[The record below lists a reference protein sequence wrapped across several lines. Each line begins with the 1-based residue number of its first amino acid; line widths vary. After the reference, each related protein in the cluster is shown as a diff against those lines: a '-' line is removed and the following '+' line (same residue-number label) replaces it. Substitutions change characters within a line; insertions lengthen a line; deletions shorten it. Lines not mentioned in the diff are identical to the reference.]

1 MLRLVNQGICDG
13 VHPDT
18 GLHCILGD
26 HKGFHLAADGTE
38 WLDDE

>member
-1 MLRLVNQGICDG
+1 MLKLVNEATCDG

-18 GLHCILGD
+18 GLGCVLGEHRGYHC
-26 HKGFHLAADGTE
+26 AVDGAE